1 MKRDC
6 FYKVEVTRDYWDG
19 SYYFPKR
26 TETWQ
31 IGRFTWREVLAYVDE
46 WYGRGADAVVLEMI
60 TEEEFNDSLPKPH
73 KI

>member
-26 TETWQ
+26 TETWR

-46 WYGRGADAVVLEMI
+46 WYERGADAVVLEMI
-60 TEEEFNDSLPKPH
+60 SEEEFYEAKD
-73 KI
+73 